1 MVLFLRAAI
10 ILITKQLNGAM
21 KKYAVIVA
29 GGSGLRMGT
38 ALPKQFLLIHNKPIL
53 WYTLHTFL
61 KSYKEIQI
69 ILVLPIDYYE
79 TGITICEEFNPIN
92 PIQAIVGGD
101 TRFHSVQKGLSLV
114 CEESIVFI
122 HDAVRCLIS
131 PSLIHHCFEEAL
143 KFGSAI
149 PCVDSKDSIRLIHA
163 TGHKSIKR
171 SEIKLVQTPQTF
183 QSCILLPAYRT
194 CYQEQFTDD
203 ASVVEAS
210 DCEVHLVDGEPNN
223 IKITTP
229 LDLAIAE
236 ELLDP
241 PQF

>member
-1 MVLFLRAAI
+1 
-10 ILITKQLNGAM
+10 M

-29 GGSGLRMGT
+29 AGSGVRMGSV
-38 ALPKQFLLIHNKPIL
+38 LPKQFLLIHNKPVL
-53 WYTLHTFL
+53 WYTLHKFL
-61 KSYKEIQI
+61 KSYKDIHI
-69 ILVLPIDYYE
+69 IVVLPAEYYD
-79 TGITICEEFNPIN
+79 TGLAICDEMDAVHPIR
-92 PIQAIVGGD
+92 AIVGGD

-114 CEESIVFI
+114 EDESVVFI

-131 PSLIHHCFEEAL
+131 PSLIHHCFEETQ

-149 PCVDSKDSIRLIHA
+149 PCVDAKDSVRLIHA

-171 SEIKLVQTPQTF
+171 SDIKLVQTPQTF
-183 QSCILLPAYRT
+183 QSGILLPAYQT
-194 CYQEQFTDD
+194 QYHEDFTDD
-203 ASVVEAS
+203 ASVVEATGY
-210 DCEVHLVDGEPNN
+210 EVHLVEGEQNN

-241 PQF
+241 PQYSV

>member
-1 MVLFLRAAI
+1 
-10 ILITKQLNGAM
+10 M

-29 GGSGLRMGT
+29 AGSGTRMGSV
-38 ALPKQFLLIHNKPIL
+38 LPKQFLLIHNKPIL

-61 KSYKEIQI
+61 KSYKDIHI
-69 ILVLPIDYYE
+69 IVVLPAEYYD
-79 TGITICEEFNPIN
+79 TGLAVCDEMNAANPIR
-92 PIQAIVGGD
+92 AVVGGG
-101 TRFHSVQKGLSLV
+101 TRFHSVQKGLSLID
-114 CEESIVFI
+114 EESIVFI
-122 HDAVRCLIS
+122 HDAVRCLLS
-131 PSLIHHCFEEAL
+131 PSLIHHCFEESQ

-149 PCVDSKDSIRLIHA
+149 PCVEAKDSVRLVHA

-183 QSCILLPAYRT
+183 QSAILLHAYET
-194 CYQEQFTDD
+194 NYLEEFTDD
-203 ASVVEAS
+203 ASVVEAAGY
-210 DCEVHLVDGEPNN
+210 EVHLVDGEPNN

-241 PQF
+241 PQFSV

>member
-1 MVLFLRAAI
+1 LFS
-10 ILITKQLNGAM
+10 KQENIVM

-29 GGSGLRMGT
+29 AGSGTRMGSV
-38 ALPKQFLLIHNKPIL
+38 LPKQFLLIHNKPIL

-61 KSYKEIQI
+61 KSYKDIHI
-69 ILVLPIDYYE
+69 ILVLPAEYYD
-79 TGITICEEFNPIN
+79 TGLAVCDEMNAAFPIRSV
-92 PIQAIVGGD
+92 VGGD

-114 CEESIVFI
+114 DEESIVFI
-122 HDAVRCLIS
+122 HDAVRCLLS
-131 PSLIHHCFEEAL
+131 PSLIHHCFEESQ

-149 PCVDSKDSIRLIHA
+149 PCVDAKDSVRLIHA

-183 QSCILLPAYRT
+183 QSAILLPAYKT
-194 CYQEQFTDD
+194 NYHEEFTDD
-203 ASVVEAS
+203 ASVVEAAGY
-210 DCEVHLVDGEPNN
+210 EVHLVDGEPNN

-229 LDLAIAE
+229 LDLAIAD

-241 PQF
+241 PQFSV

>member
-1 MVLFLRAAI
+1 
-10 ILITKQLNGAM
+10 M

-29 GGSGLRMGT
+29 GGSGLRMGS
-38 ALPKQFLLIHNKPIL
+38 ALPKQFLLIHNKPVL

-61 KSYKEIQI
+61 KSYKDIHI
-69 ILVLPIDYYE
+69 ILVLPAEYFD
-79 TGITICEEFNPIN
+79 TGLAICEEMNAVN

-101 TRFHSVQKGLSLV
+101 TRFHSVQRGLSLV
-114 CEESIVFI
+114 NEESIVFI
-122 HDAVRCLIS
+122 HDAVRCLLS

-149 PCVDSKDSIRLIHA
+149 PCVDSKDSVRLIHA
-163 TGHKSIKR
+163 TGHRSIKR

-183 QSCILLPAYRT
+183 RSDILLPAYLT
-194 CYQEQFTDD
+194 AYLEVFTDD
-203 ASVVEAS
+203 ASVVEAANH
-210 DCEVHLVDGEPNN
+210 EVHLVDGEPNN

-241 PQF
+241 PQFPV

>member
-1 MVLFLRAAI
+1 
-10 ILITKQLNGAM
+10 M

-29 GGSGLRMGT
+29 AGSGTRMGSI
-38 ALPKQFLLIHNKPIL
+38 LPKQFLLIHNKPIL

-61 KSYKEIQI
+61 KSYRDIHI
-69 ILVLPIDYYE
+69 ILVLPAEYYD
-79 TGITICEEFNPIN
+79 TGLAVCNEMKAANPIR
-92 PIQAIVGGD
+92 AIVGGD
-101 TRFHSVQKGLSLV
+101 TRFHSVQKGLSLID
-114 CEESIVFI
+114 EESIVFI
-122 HDAVRCLIS
+122 HDAVRCLLS
-131 PSLIHHCFEEAL
+131 PSLIHHCFEETL

-149 PCVDSKDSIRLIHA
+149 PCVDATDSVRLIHA

-183 QSCILLPAYRT
+183 LSSILLPAYET
-194 CYQEQFTDD
+194 NYHEEFTDD
-203 ASVVEAS
+203 ASVVEAAG
-210 DCEVHLVDGEPNN
+210 CEVHLVDGEPNN

-241 PQF
+241 PQFSV